1 MNPFRRYGNSMK
13 LFNFIDSN
21 RFIRTMEP
29 LWSVGRKVTHE
40 VMELICPGLCPACSG
55 ELNDHDDALCSNCW
69 CKLRESILDQYCPT
83 CGHDS
88 GPYSLIDGR
97 CHRCQNRRPV
107 VNHVLRVGPYQGVL
121 RELILAFKFRRQSHL
136 DHFLGSL
143 LASAFLGDS
152 ELRDVDLL
160 VPVPLHW
167 RRRWTRS
174 YDQAE
179 LLARATARKLRA
191 QQRNIPVNCDL
202 LRVRYTQ
209 PQTSLAHSHRL
220 INLRGAFA
228 PRPDTHFEGKHL
240 CLIDDVT
247 TTGTT
252 LRVAAQALKKTNPRK
267 ISAAVLAVA
276 AND

>member
-1 MNPFRRYGNSMK
+1 MK
-13 LFNFIDSN
+13 VLNFIDSN
-21 RFIRTMEP
+21 RILRTMEP
-29 LWSVGRKVTHE
+29 LRSAGRKAAHE
-40 VMELICPGLCPACSG
+40 IMELVCPSLCPACSG
-55 ELNDHDDALCSNCW
+55 ELNDHSETLCSDCW
-69 CKLRESILDQYCPT
+69 HKLRESIPGQYCPV

-88 GPYSLIDGR
+88 GPYSLIEGR
-97 CHRCQNRRPV
+97 CHRCQNRQPAV
-107 VNHVLRVGPYQGVL
+107 THVLRVGPYQGVL

-143 LASAFLGDS
+143 LASAFLGDP
-152 ELRDVDLL
+152 ELQDVDMI

-167 RRRWTRS
+167 RRRWSRS

-179 LLARATARKLRA
+179 LLAHATARILRT

-202 LRVRYTQ
+202 LRVRYTE
-209 PQTSLAHSHRL
+209 PQTSLAPSHRL

-228 PRPDTHFEGKHL
+228 LRPDVRFEGRHL

-252 LRVAAQALKKTNPRK
+252 LRVAAQALKKAHPKR
-267 ISAAVLAVA
+267 ISAVVLAVA

>member
-1 MNPFRRYGNSMK
+1 MGTFRRYGNSMK
-13 LFNFIDSN
+13 ALKCIDSN
-21 RFIRTMEP
+21 CVVRTLEP
-29 LWSVGRKVTHE
+29 LRSVGRKAIHE
-40 VMELICPGLCPACSG
+40 IMELICPGLCPACSG
-55 ELNDHDDALCSNCW
+55 ELNNHNETLCSDCW
-69 CKLRESILDQYCPT
+69 NKLRESIPGQYCPT
-83 CGHDS
+83 CGHEC
-88 GPYSLIDGR
+88 GHYSLIEGR
-97 CHRCQNRRPV
+97 CHRCQNRRSPV
-107 VNHVLRVGPYQGVL
+107 HHVLRVGPYQNVL
-121 RELILAFKFRRQSHL
+121 RELILAFKFHRQSHL

-143 LASAFLGDS
+143 LASAFLGDP
-152 ELRDVDLL
+152 ELQDVDLI

-167 RRRWTRS
+167 RRRWSRS

-179 LLARATARKLRA
+179 LLAHATAQKLRT
-191 QQRNIPVNCDL
+191 QKRSIPVNCDL

-209 PQTSLAHSHRL
+209 PQTSLAISHRL

-228 PRPDTHFEGKHL
+228 LRPDICFEGKHL

-252 LRVAAQALKKTNPRK
+252 LRVAAQALKKANPRK